1 MKSPANRGFFCGG
14 ILHTGISF
22 LSQKCYSA
30 SMYVSVAL
38 NIPADKLFT
47 YEVPAHLQPASR
59 IGKRVFVP
67 FGRTKRTGFIVSMSP
82 SCELDNVRPVS
93 EILDDEALF
102 DQEDLKFYQ
111 WIADY
116 FIYPLGKTLTELI
129 PTGSE
134 KKDFRWII
142 PVPPAGDAAPTL
154 AQKKILDIV
163 NSHPRG
169 LAFNDLI
176 KLSDLKNASSIARS
190 LQLSGLIRIVTKDK
204 KQLAIRTQK
213 IISLTNAPDQMKLTS
228 RQQTVVDYLR
238 NTGST
243 ELQALMGETNATSS
257 IIKKLLEK
265 GVLTVSDAEV
275 IRKASLHSS
284 FVRPRQK
291 VVLNQE
297 QKNSLED
304 ICRLTG
310 ESDFHP
316 VLLHGVT
323 GSGKTE
329 VYLSAIEQVL
339 KAGGTAM
346 YLVPEIALTPQLIS
360 RISGRFDEDKI
371 AVIHSG
377 IAESIRYDQWRQIR
391 RGHIHLVIGARSAL
405 FAPLPHL
412 KLIIVDEEH
421 DASYKQDDR
430 LCYHARDLAVVKAKF
445 HDAVVLLGSATPGVR
460 TFYNARTKKYAHL
473 ELTKRVNDKPL
484 PRIDIIDMKVQK
496 EIHGKAPILS
506 DALIMAITETIA
518 RKEQALL
525 FLNKRGFDTF
535 LVCGD
540 CGYNFSCPNCAV
552 ALKSHLAENLVKCHY
567 CDYSQK
573 AMPLC
578 PKCRGSR
585 ILNYGAG
592 TQKLEKELEGL
603 FPRARISRMDSDTTA
618 RKGAQEKIL
627 YALEQ
632 KEIDILVGTQMITKG
647 HDFPFITLVGVI
659 SADTSLNMPDFRAAE
674 KTFQMLTQVAGRGG
688 RGIAAGR
695 VIIQTF
701 NPDHYALKHTR
712 HHDYKSFYEEEI
724 EYRKALAYPPFSQL
738 INLRLSSARINV
750 LSQTAQELGRDART
764 LAARANNTVE
774 IIGPAESPLAKI
786 RGEHRMQMLIK
797 GKDSKLLHQIA
808 AILLEKHATS
818 TVKITA
824 DVDPENFM

>member
-1 MKSPANRGFFCGG
+1 
-14 ILHTGISF
+14 
-22 LSQKCYSA
+22 
-30 SMYVSVAL
+30 MYVSVAL

-47 YEVPAHLQPASR
+47 YAVPENLQSAVQ

-67 FGRTKRTGFIVSMSP
+67 FGRRKRTGFIVDSAP
-82 SCELDNVRPVS
+82 SCNIDNIKPVA

-102 DQEDLKFYQ
+102 DHDDLKFYQ

-116 FIYPLGKTLTELI
+116 FIYPLGKTLAELI
-129 PTGSE
+129 PAGSE
-134 KKDFRWII
+134 KKDFQWIV
-142 PVPPAGDAAPTL
+142 PVPTPADATPTL
-154 AQKKILDIV
+154 AQKKLLDIV
-163 NSHPRG
+163 HSHPHG
-169 LAFNDLI
+169 LALNDLL
-176 KLSDLKNASSIARS
+176 KQSDLKNAAAVVRS
-190 LQLSGLIRIVTKDK
+190 LQLAGLMRIVAKDK

-213 IISLTNAPDQMKLTS
+213 MIQLEETLSGPVKLTS
-228 RQQTVVDYLR
+228 RQQTVVDYLKKAG
-238 NTGST
+238 TM
-243 ELQALMGETNATSS
+243 ELQALMAATNATAA
-257 IIKKLLEK
+257 IMKKLLEK
-265 GVLTVSDAEV
+265 GVLTASDAEV
-275 IRKASLHSS
+275 IRKASFNSS
-284 FVRPRQK
+284 LGQSRHDII
-291 VVLNQE
+291 LNPE
-297 QKNSLED
+297 QKKAFED
-304 ICRLTG
+304 ICRFASTA
-310 ESDFHP
+310 SFRP
-316 VLLHGVT
+316 ILLHGVT

-329 VYLSAIEQVL
+329 VYLSAIDHVL
-339 KAGGTAM
+339 KTGGTAM

-360 RISGRFDEDKI
+360 RISGRFDSDKI
-371 AVIHSG
+371 AIIHSG
-377 IAESIRYDQWRQIR
+377 IAESVRYDQWRQIR
-391 RGHIHLVIGARSAL
+391 RGHIQLVIGARSAL
-405 FAPLPHL
+405 FAPLPGL

-421 DASYKQDDR
+421 DASYKQDER

-445 HDAVVLLGSATPGVR
+445 QNATVVLGSATPGVR
-460 TFYNARTKKYAHL
+460 SFYNARTKKYAHL

-496 EIHGKAPILS
+496 EMHGKAPILS
-506 DALIMAITETIA
+506 DTLIAAIKETLA
-518 RKEQALL
+518 SREQVLL

-540 CGYNFSCPNCAV
+540 CGYNFTCPNCAV

-585 ILNYGAG
+585 ILNYGTG
-592 TQKLEKELEGL
+592 TQKLEKELETL
-603 FPRARISRMDSDTTA
+603 FPKARICRMDSDTTA

-627 YALEQ
+627 SALEQ
-632 KEIDILVGTQMITKG
+632 KEIDILLGTQMITKG

-688 RGIAAGR
+688 RGDAKGH

-701 NPDHYALKHTR
+701 NPEHYALKHTR

-724 EYRKALAYPPFSQL
+724 ESRKALKYPPYSQI
-738 INLRLSSARINV
+738 INLRLSSVKISV
-750 LSQTAQELGRDART
+750 LSRTAKELGQDAKAI
-764 LAARANNTVE
+764 AAGADNAVE

-797 GKDSKLLHQIA
+797 GKDSKLMHQIA
-808 AILLEKHATS
+808 ARLMEKHATS
-818 TVKITA
+818 TVKITV